1 MPAESPGNSKSSS
14 DSCILLVPVWCL
26 MNVFSLVV
34 SREIHFTIGI
44 GKKQDLLL
52 CRIQRGLNGN
62 PQTAEAAGARNP
74 NHTRILYLFFAFAVD
89 FILLTVDQLQRVTFY
104 SLNHTKW
111 TTKNPNPQ
119 VLETIFVLRIHQVHL
134 DCITVKQIVSPS
146 KLPRQPQWAG
156 SIGNVTF
163 YGHGFLCACWE
174 QGYSVLF
181 SACARLGWV
190 EREDCV
196 SVTGS

>member
-1 MPAESPGNSKSSS
+1 
-14 DSCILLVPVWCL
+14 

-52 CRIQRGLNGN
+52 CRIQRGLTGN

-104 SLNHTKW
+104 SLNHTK
-111 TTKNPNPQ
+111 NPNPQ
-119 VLETIFVLRIHQVHL
+119 VLETVFVLRIHQVHL
-134 DCITVKQIVSPS
+134 DCITVKKIV
-146 KLPRQPQWAG
+146 LQ
-156 SIGNVTF
+156 N
-163 YGHGFLCACWE
+163 FLCNLSGQA
-174 QGYSVLF
+174 VL
-181 SACARLGWV
+181 GM
-190 EREDCV
+190 
-196 SVTGS
+196 